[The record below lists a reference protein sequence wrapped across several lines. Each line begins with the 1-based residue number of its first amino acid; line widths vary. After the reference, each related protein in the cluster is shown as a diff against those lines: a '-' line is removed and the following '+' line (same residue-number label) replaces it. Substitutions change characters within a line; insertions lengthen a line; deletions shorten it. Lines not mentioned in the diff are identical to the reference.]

1 MTRPPGTG
9 LTLMATWLI
18 ACGMVASSCG
28 GVGGTAEADRCKLPE
43 LAPGEIPS
51 PDELLPPREECPELY
66 EPGDGSAPLPPV
78 PDYDNPVGPPEVPD
92 PRDPEP
98 YVPPPDEPSP
108 YGPDEQDCSDTVLC

>member
-1 MTRPPGTG
+1 
-9 LTLMATWLI
+9 MATWLI
-18 ACGMVASSCG
+18 VGGIVASSCG
-28 GVGGTAEADRCKLPE
+28 SVGGTAEADPCKLPE

-51 PDELLPPREECPELY
+51 PDEVLPPREECPELY

-92 PRDPEP
+92 PGDPRDPEP